1 MIEFSD
7 ISQIVAD
14 SFFGGDLQL
23 AGLVMFSMALA
34 IMFSISKNAFVTLVL
49 AMPVTFVF
57 SSMGLLADDMLIIL
71 IIVIVLGLAYTGRNI
86 WSR

>member
-34 IMFSISKNAFVTLVL
+34 IMFSISKNAFATLVL

>member
-34 IMFSISKNAFVTLVL
+34 IMFSNSKNAFATLVL